1 MKCCRYGTLL
11 EKQKERMLGD
21 EDYRKDSGVVETS
34 KPKAPPSAVEESTF
48 SSHEREREHFI
59 LLLSFP
65 FLFCVCV
72 SKYMKLLTRNAQQQV
87 DCKRQDPRVHLRRN
101 RFDLLPPSAR
111 RSTSLH
117 SLQCSECVLSLD
129 LV

>member
-48 SSHEREREHFI
+48 SSHERESI
-59 LLLSFP
+59 SFCCS
-65 FLFCVCV
+65 LF
-72 SKYMKLLTRNAQQQV
+72 
-87 DCKRQDPRVHLRRN
+87 
-101 RFDLLPPSAR
+101 RFFFVFVY
-111 RSTSLH
+111 
-117 SLQCSECVLSLD
+117 QNI
-129 LV
+129 